1 MSCIWPQGIWHG
13 ETPQWCPAL
22 QDCKHCHCHTP
33 AGLAVRRRR
42 ARCSACWAVWLHWHQ
57 PCRQS
62 WSDWHHSVRKKF
74 EVHLEHWFISTFLEH
89 LYWNVILPRFQWFLL
104 RSWWWYQGPG
114 RKRSSLDPAQCSVQA
129 QSHHR
134 GRWLQHEQQLVPEV
148 RQHFRIRFL
157 LMWFELLRNH
167 SQFYICL
174 KPYVPDCQRMLTDRY
189 SEETECCL
197 QGERQYSTAP
207 AAL

>member
-74 EVHLEHWFISTFLEH
+74 EVHLEHWFISTLFFGTSILECN
-89 LYWNVILPRFQWFLL
+89 LTKISMVPLEILVVIPRAWKKEVFSGPSPVFCAGTVT
-104 RSWWWYQGPG
+104 SQG
-114 RKRSSLDPAQCSVQA
+114 A
-129 QSHHR
+129 
-134 GRWLQHEQQLVPEV
+134 
-148 RQHFRIRFL
+148 
-157 LMWFELLRNH
+157 M
-167 SQFYICL
+167 
-174 KPYVPDCQRMLTDRY
+174 
-189 SEETECCL
+189 
-197 QGERQYSTAP
+197 AP
-207 AAL
+207 ARAAAGTWS

>member
-1 MSCIWPQGIWHG
+1 MFSMLSSVASLAPTLSPVLIRL
-13 ETPQWCPAL
+13 TSL
-22 QDCKHCHCHTP
+22 CKKKVWGAPWTLIYQHT
-33 AGLAVRRRR
+33 
-42 ARCSACWAVWLHWHQ
+42 
-57 PCRQS
+57 
-62 WSDWHHSVRKKF
+62 F
-74 EVHLEHWFISTFLEH
+74 FLEL